1 VAAPNPDDELT
12 RLSKLAARPLPPL
25 VAVTGVNDMFRA
37 EAVDRLLAAVPPA
50 AELRVLDAG
59 DEREAAGG
67 GGDGGA
73 DAPDDADGDGDAG
86 GGSDADVAACPELA
100 DLRGGGLFA
109 KVAFLVV
116 RRGGGWWQRHVA
128 AVAASLPRFGKG
140 CTLIVEAPK
149 LDRRKKVA
157 QALVKSL
164 ADSGA
169 LFEFRELYDS
179 PFDRTRS
186 PLESELCKWVVARAA
201 RLGVP
206 LQADA
211 AWLVVMQVGKQPA
224 DLVAELGRLRDRF
237 GADPKRKPLAP
248 ADLRG
253 ALTVSFQ
260 STPFELADAVL
271 KNDRRA
277 ATRSLRAMFDRS
289 VRTKDGKAMDTGGVF
304 PFATNW
310 LHGQIATALDGRQ
323 LLASGVSER
332 DLPARAG
339 VRGFADRFVEQV
351 RNNDEARLRR
361 GIRALV
367 AVQRLSRLTG
377 EEPDALLERFLAAWF
392 DGVPVPV
399 AEDLEP

>member
-1 VAAPNPDDELT
+1 MGVPNPDDELA
-12 RLSKLAARPLPPL
+12 RLHKLAARGLPPL
-25 VAVTGVNDMFRA
+25 VAVTGANDLFRA

-59 DEREAAGG
+59 DEREGG
-67 GGDGGA
+67 GTGGDGG
-73 DAPDDADGDGDAG
+73 DDDGSADGDGDA
-86 GGSDADVAACPELA
+86 ADGEVAAPPELA
-100 DLRGGGLFA
+100 ELRGGGLFA

-140 CTLIVEAPK
+140 CTLIVEARK

-157 QALVKSL
+157 QSLLKSL

-169 LFEFRELYDS
+169 SFEFRDLYDS

-186 PLESELCKWVVARAA
+186 PLEGELCKWVVARAA

-206 LQADA
+206 LQPDA

-237 GADPKRKPLAP
+237 GADPKRKALAP

-253 ALTVSFQ
+253 ALTVGFQ

-277 ATRSLRAMFDRS
+277 AMRSLRAMFDRS
-289 VRTKDGKAMDTGGVF
+289 VRTKDGKAMDAGGVF

-310 LHGQIATALDGRQ
+310 LHGQIATALEGRQ

-339 VRGFADRFVEQV
+339 VRGFADRFVDQV
-351 RNNDEARLRR
+351 RANDEARLRR
-361 GIRALV
+361 GIQALV